1 MIGLTNFHKIY
12 VKKRDYRKNLK
23 FSCMEIVDLEI
34 YLLLYQN
41 SHVRKLISAFI
52 AKLILECEKFTKN
65 Q

>member
-1 MIGLTNFHKIY
+1 
-12 VKKRDYRKNLK
+12 
-23 FSCMEIVDLEI
+23 MEIVDLEI

-41 SHVRKLISAFI
+41 SHVRKLISVFI